1 MKDIPMLVAALF
13 AGAALGLLYFLGLWV
28 TVRRVATLR
37 SGPLWLVG
45 SFVLRLA
52 LLLAGLYWVGAGDW
66 RRFVAALA
74 GIFLVRLALTRRIGA
89 LRTITP
95 DNPSSRSVQ

>member
-1 MKDIPMLVAALF
+1 MKDLPILIAAFF
-13 AGAALGLLYFLGLWV
+13 AGAALGLLYFLGLWA
-28 TVRRVATLR
+28 TVRRVAAMR
-37 SGPLWLVG
+37 RGSPWLVG

-52 LLLAGLYWVGAGDW
+52 VLLVGLYWIGAGDW

-89 LRTITP
+89 LPATAP
-95 DNPSSRSVQ
+95 DKSQRRSVP